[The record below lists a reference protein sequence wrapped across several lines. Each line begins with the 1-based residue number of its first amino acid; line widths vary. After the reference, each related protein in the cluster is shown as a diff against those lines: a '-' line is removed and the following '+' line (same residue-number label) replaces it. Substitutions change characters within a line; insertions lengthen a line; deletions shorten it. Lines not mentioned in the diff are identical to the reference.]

1 MNSKHIKSIKFYRAI
16 DVHSLIGYIGGYVG
30 LLLGFSILQ
39 MPDLLLHGFDMVKRY
54 KMGLYFKKQ

>member
-1 MNSKHIKSIKFYRAI
+1 MKLYRAI

-39 MPDLLLHGFDMVKRY
+39 MPELLLHAFDMAKRY
-54 KMGLYFKKQ
+54 KMGFYLANQ